1 MFFVFMIKFLDRL
14 FKKKEPIIIERK
26 GLHSFVENKLEN
38 SEIKSFAQGF
48 LEQLDEIL
56 DEMSKTCNEL
66 ENAELHNKN
75 IPPRAITIMEGNR
88 KAYLHKTR
96 YFMDNIKKLFAGIS
110 ESNNSENIIS
120 KINNMKEIL
129 EEYTKATQKSYF
141 VLQEFFANESSQV
154 ASKIK
159 QINSLSTEL
168 EKKLKSSDTHKFQ
181 EISSLLEKIKN
192 LDEKNKE
199 LNQEKKNLEKNLDEE
214 NKKIKKLNEKTSEI
228 KNSDDF
234 KKLSETQEK
243 LDEAKEKKKQ
253 LSDEIAY
260 KISPLSRALRKFA
273 KISLDE
279 NSVNLL
285 ISEPF
290 NAIKN
295 IETDK
300 LVDLF
305 SNLRKNIENKNL
317 GLKEKV
323 INKYISIISEFNK
336 KFIEELKNK
345 IKTLNSRIKELSSEI
360 NKNHI
365 WKNIEDLNSR
375 IEKIEKSAAQIKR
388 EILICDENINK
399 IKTEDISTKIKEILK
414 SMDIEVKD

>member
-1 MFFVFMIKFLDRL
+1 MIKFLERF
-14 FKKKEPIIIERK
+14 FKKKEPLRIERK
-26 GLHSFVENKLEN
+26 NLDSFINSKLEN

-56 DEMSKTCNEL
+56 DEMSETCTEL

-88 KAYLHKTR
+88 KAYIHRTR

-110 ESNNSENIIS
+110 ETNNSENIIK
-120 KINNMKEIL
+120 KIIDMREIL

-168 EKKLKSSDTHKFQ
+168 EKKIKNSDTHKLQ
-181 EISSLLEKIKN
+181 EISMLLEKIKN
-192 LDEKNKE
+192 LNEKNKE
-199 LNQEKKNLEKNLDEE
+199 LNQEKKNLEKNLAEE
-214 NKKIKKLNEKTSEI
+214 NKKIRQLNEKISEI
-228 KNSDDF
+228 KNSEDF
-234 KKLSETQEK
+234 RKLSESDK
-243 LDEAKEKKKQ
+243 NLNEAKEKKKQ

-279 NSVNLL
+279 NKVNFL
-285 ISEPF
+285 ISDSF
-290 NAIKN
+290 NAIAS
-295 IETDK
+295 IETEK

-305 SNLRKNIENKNL
+305 SELSKNIEKEKL

-323 INKYISIISEFNK
+323 REKYISIISEFDK
-336 KFIEELKNK
+336 EFIETFKKK
-345 IKTLNSRIKELSSEI
+345 IKTIDSRIKELSLEI
-360 NKNHI
+360 NKSHV
-365 WKNIEDLNSR
+365 WKNIEDLKN
-375 IEKIEKSAAQIKR
+375 KIEKMENFAAQIKR
-388 EILICDENINK
+388 EISICDENISK
-399 IKTEDISTKIKEILK
+399 IKTEEINKKITEILK
-414 SMDIEVKD
+414 SMDIEFKD